1 MDAIAVFKI
10 DELAP
15 VSYMANIKGR
25 GIKHIQTLAY
35 RFADDNGLGY
45 WHVKYHKTR
54 DDMPTIKARH
64 SKPFYA
70 EHNI

>member
-10 DELAP
+10 DRLAP

-25 GIKHIQTLAY
+25 GIKHVDTLVY
-35 RFADDNGLGY
+35 RFADNNNFGY
-45 WHVKYHKTR
+45 WHVTYNKSR

-70 EHNI
+70 EHNS